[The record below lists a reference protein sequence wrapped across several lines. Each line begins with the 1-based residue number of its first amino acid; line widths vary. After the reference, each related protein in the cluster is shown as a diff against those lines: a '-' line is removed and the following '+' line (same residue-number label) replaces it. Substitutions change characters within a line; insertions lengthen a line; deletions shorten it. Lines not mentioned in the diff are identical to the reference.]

1 MDAINPENA
10 GRDQAGRFVPGQS
23 GNPTGKPKGTLHKA
37 TRAAL
42 ALMEGQLEEL
52 TQVVINA
59 ALAGDM
65 AATKIVFDKLIP
77 QAKETPI
84 EPGAVTLPEL
94 SGASVPAAVAVIVQ
108 AVSAGDLLP
117 GQGQQLV
124 GMLDGY
130 RKSVELAEI
139 EARLTALEQSAGG
152 AG

>member
-1 MDAINPENA
+1 MDCNSIPENT
-10 GRDQAGRFVPGQS
+10 GRDQAGKFIKGQS
-23 GNPTGKPKGTLHKA
+23 GNPTGKPKGALHKA

-65 AATKIVFDKLIP
+65 TATKIVFDKLIP
-77 QAKETPI
+77 QAKEAPI

-94 SGASVPAAVAVIVQ
+94 SGASVPDAVAAIVH
-108 AVSAGDLLP
+108 AVAEGSLPP
-117 GQGQQLV
+117 GQGQQIV
-124 GMLDGY
+124 AMLDGY
-130 RKSVELAEI
+130 RKATELAEI

-152 AG
+152 A